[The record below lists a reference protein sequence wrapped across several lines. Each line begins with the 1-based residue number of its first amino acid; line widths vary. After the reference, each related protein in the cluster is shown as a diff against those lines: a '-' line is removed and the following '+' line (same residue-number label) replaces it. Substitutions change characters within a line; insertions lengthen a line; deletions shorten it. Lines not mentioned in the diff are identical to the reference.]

1 MRMGVCVC
9 VFVGV
14 VYVVYVHACVC
25 VCPSP
30 IILLFSLLH
39 NYTNVLLIRRW
50 ELTALEKCLL
60 STLVHSLAPA
70 SSYEIPVY
78 LPVASNKTAYRLLIF
93 QLMES
98 IKVAVLCAP
107 EPSLELAL
115 SHVVRFWSIVGDNL
129 KTLSHSLP
137 RNLPLALN
145 LESSILAFLIMNA
158 ETHKCLSSFHLSSNA
173 ASQRSFLS
181 PGIKIIHTLGLM
193 FI

>member
-1 MRMGVCVC
+1 MCTHKHM
-9 VFVGV
+9 F
-14 VYVVYVHACVC
+14 Y
-25 VCPSP
+25 
-30 IILLFSLLH
+30 
-39 NYTNVLLIRRW
+39 RW

-60 STLVHSLAPA
+60 STLVHSLPPA

-115 SHVVRFWSIVGDNL
+115 SHVVRFWNIVSDTL

-137 RNLPLALN
+137 RNIPLTLN
-145 LESSILAFLIMNA
+145 LESSILAFMILNA
-158 ETHKCLSSFHLSSNA
+158 DTHKCLSSFHLSSSTS
-173 ASQRSFLS
+173 SQRSFLS
-181 PGIKIIHTLGLM
+181 PGILSFYKVNWFT
-193 FI
+193 

>member
-1 MRMGVCVC
+1 MY
-9 VFVGV
+9 
-14 VYVVYVHACVC
+14 VYNIF
-25 VCPSP
+25 P
-30 IILLFSLLH
+30 
-39 NYTNVLLIRRW
+39 RW
-50 ELTALEKCLL
+50 ELTPLEKCLL

-137 RNLPLALN
+137 RNLPLTLN
-145 LESSILAFLIMNA
+145 LESSILAFLIMNG
-158 ETHKCLSSFHLSSNA
+158 ETHKCLSSFYISSST

-181 PGIKIIHTLGLM
+181 PGM
-193 FI
+193 

>member
-1 MRMGVCVC
+1 MKQQKFYTANKSNFMY
-9 VFVGV
+9 
-14 VYVVYVHACVC
+14 VYNIF
-25 VCPSP
+25 P
-30 IILLFSLLH
+30 
-39 NYTNVLLIRRW
+39 RW
-50 ELTALEKCLL
+50 ELTPLEKCLL

-137 RNLPLALN
+137 RNLPLTLN
-145 LESSILAFLIMNA
+145 LESSILAFLIMNG
-158 ETHKCLSSFHLSSNA
+158 ETHKCLSSFYISSST

-181 PGIKIIHTLGLM
+181 PGM
-193 FI
+193 